1 MFKLFGSVVLI
12 LTTYFLYDYI
22 HYIGLFSICGG
33 IGVLGLFATWL
44 FKEKRKEEINEE
56 IRTLTSRLRILF
68 ITLTYPILPLASILI
83 LLYNLVIDPKF
94 EVQVAVWY

>member
-1 MFKLFGSVVLI
+1 MPLFFFQMFGSVVLI

-56 IRTLTSRLRILF
+56 KRL
-68 ITLTYPILPLASILI
+68 
-83 LLYNLVIDPKF
+83 DK
-94 EVQVAVWY
+94 